1 MTTTQGLISKIAN
14 FFKSEEYYTKEEK
27 AELILTADDAR
38 LIVNLINENQ
48 KLKRNQNISHV
59 IGQEEAN
66 NLLAKKIL
74 GY

>member
-38 LIVNLINENQ
+38 FIVNLIDENQ
-48 KLKRNQNISHV
+48 RLKRNQNISHV
-59 IGQEEAN
+59 IDQEETN
-66 NLLAKKIL
+66 NLLARKIL

>member
-38 LIVNLINENQ
+38 FIAELIKENQ
-48 KLKRNQNISHV
+48 RLKRNQNIPHV
-59 IGQEEAN
+59 INQEEAN
-66 NLLAKKIL
+66 NLLARKIL

>member
-1 MTTTQGLISKIAN
+1 MTTMQGLTSKIAN

-38 LIVNLINENQ
+38 FIVNLIDENQ
-48 KLKRNQNISHV
+48 RLKRNQNISHV
-59 IGQEEAN
+59 IDQEEAN
-66 NLLAKKIL
+66 NLLARKIL